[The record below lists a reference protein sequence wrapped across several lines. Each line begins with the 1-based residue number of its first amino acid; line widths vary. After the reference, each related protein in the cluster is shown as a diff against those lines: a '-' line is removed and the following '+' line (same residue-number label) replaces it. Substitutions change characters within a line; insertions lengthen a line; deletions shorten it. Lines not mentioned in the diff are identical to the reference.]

1 MNMIGY
7 DEQGHTVYTKF
18 GNGTETTYAYDRERQ
33 RLQEMALTTAGSAV
47 MQNRYEYDK
56 VDNILSLVNSV
67 SPQNL
72 SQQNRAKLGGMSS
85 HSYQYDELNRPI
97 RATGKAKNATYD
109 MAMTFNSMSMP
120 TSKIQNV
127 DSTQTALSYGSKS

>member
-1 MNMIGY
+1 MGKKSVIVNMIGY

-47 MQNRYEYDK
+47 MQNR
-56 VDNILSLVNSV
+56 
-67 SPQNL
+67 
-72 SQQNRAKLGGMSS
+72 AKLGGMSS

-109 MAMTFNSMSMP
+109 MAMTFNSMSIRQARYKMSIP
-120 TSKIQNV
+120 RRRHCH
-127 DSTQTALSYGSKS
+127 TAVSPDGVI